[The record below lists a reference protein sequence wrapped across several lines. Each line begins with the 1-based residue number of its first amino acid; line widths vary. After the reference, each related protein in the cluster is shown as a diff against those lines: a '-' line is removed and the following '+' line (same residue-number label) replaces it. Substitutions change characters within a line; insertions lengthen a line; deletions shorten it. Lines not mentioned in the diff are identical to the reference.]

1 MVTRRT
7 ILKAGLALGATAV
20 FSGAIGGLSAFAQN
34 TLRVRRSLH
43 NMPLN
48 DPDLSAYRDFVGMM
62 QAKNQ
67 KDPVSWLQYSLMHG
81 AYNGG
86 YRYCPHG
93 DWYFLP
99 WHREFVLMY
108 ENAVIAL
115 TGKKDFAMPYW
126 DWSIDRVMPK
136 AFTDQSY
143 GGKPNPLYVSGRT
156 LNTPNWPLPDAWV
169 APDVLARKVYAE
181 TNFQLF
187 GTSKNPNQH
196 NLDMS
201 WVVKGGGTQG
211 FLEGTPHNLIHN
223 SIGAF
228 MPTAGSPRDPIFMM
242 HHSNIDRIWAMWN
255 ALGRSNTADMTPS
268 DRNLWLNM
276 NFKNNYLSPKGELYS
291 AYPRD
296 LQDTKAL
303 GYTYP
308 GLPKPDNLLAD
319 PVRDARLLSLLAA
332 GSTSDTL
339 EVLRV
344 LPAANKDAA
353 TLKAPLVKSVRFS
366 ASLKN
371 QVIAPATESATQPDA
386 AEVFAIIRDM
396 AVGPDVSSV
405 RVFVNAPALSA
416 STPLDSEHFAGEI
429 GFLAHPDTEGEHAG
443 HQKTP
448 PSALIELTDVV
459 RDLAKRGL
467 LTTDNISVQLV
478 PVLREGAK
486 DGAGATIIPAS
497 IEIVVV

>member
-1 MVTRRT
+1 MVSRRT
-7 ILKAGLALGATAV
+7 ILKATLAVGAAAV
-20 FSGAIGGLSAFAQN
+20 FSGAIGGLSAFAQ
-34 TLRVRRSLH
+34 TPLRVRRSLH
-43 NMPLN
+43 NMAL
-48 DPDLSAYRDFVGMM
+48 DDADLSAYRDFVGIML
-62 QAKNQ
+62 AKDQN
-67 KDPVSWLQYSLMHG
+67 DPVSWLQYSLMHG
-81 AYNGG
+81 RYNGN

-99 WHREFVLMY
+99 WHREFVMMY

-126 DWSIDRVMPK
+126 DWSIDRVMPQ
-136 AFTDQSY
+136 AFTDNAY
-143 GGKPNPLYVSGRT
+143 KGKPNPLYVSGRT
-156 LNTPNWPLPDAWV
+156 LNTSNWPLRDSWV
-169 APDVLARKVYAE
+169 APDVLAKKVYAE

-187 GTSKNPNQH
+187 GTSRNPNQN

-211 FLEGTPHNLIHN
+211 FLESTPHNLIHN
-223 SIGAF
+223 AIGAY

-242 HHSNIDRIWAMWN
+242 HHSNIDRIWAVWN

-276 NFKNNYLSPKGELYS
+276 NFKDNYLTPAGKLYS

-296 LQDTKAL
+296 LQDTRAL

-308 GLPKPDNLLAD
+308 NLPAPDNLLSD
-319 PVRDARLLSLLAA
+319 PVRDAHLMSLLAA
-332 GSTSDTL
+332 GSSSDKL

-344 LPAANKDAA
+344 LPAANTEAA
-353 TLKAPLVKSVRFS
+353 TLQAPLVKSVRFS
-366 ASLKN
+366 NTLQA
-371 QVIAPATESATQPDA
+371 QVTTPQAESNDA
-386 AEVFAIIRDM
+386 AEIFAIIRDM

-405 RVFVNAPALSA
+405 RVFVNAQSLSSA
-416 STPLDSEHFAGEI
+416 TPSNDPHFAGEI
-429 GFLAHPDTEGEHAG
+429 GFLAHPESDGDHTG
-443 HQKTP
+443 HHKTP
-448 PSALIELTDVV
+448 PSALIELTDTV
-459 RDLAKRGL
+459 RELAKRGL
-467 LTTDNISVQLV
+467 LKSDSISVQLL

-486 DGAGATIIPAS
+486 DGEGAKIVPAS